1 MREYNFDQLRSYA
14 DANYEAGRVT
24 GMNEAFRFVIDEIA
38 YLVEDCIE
46 NKTEF
51 DIKRLVSRISEA
63 NLQMI
68 DDAHIAAENLT
79 RAKDE
84 VFKDELH

>member
-1 MREYNFDQLRSYA
+1 MSEYSFEQLKSYA
-14 DANYEAGRVT
+14 DANYEVGRVT
-24 GMNEAFRFVIDEIA
+24 GRSDAFRFVIDEIR
-38 YLVEDCIE
+38 YLVEDSIE
-46 NKTEF
+46 RKTEF
-51 DIKRLVSRISEA
+51 DIKRLVIRLGEE

-68 DDAHIAAENLT
+68 DDALIAAENLT